1 MSVLSYF
8 DFGLHCL
15 WLQCTPMDEAAEVPI
30 LGGLPGGPE
39 EGELRALS
47 ITGTVNLKNE
57 CIEGSGKKMKRK
69 K

>member
-1 MSVLSYF
+1 MNILLWMIVLSYF

-15 WLQCTPMDEAAEVPI
+15 WLQCTPMDEAAEVPV

-47 ITGTVNLKNE
+47 LSMNLKINVLNE
-57 CIEGSGKKMKRK
+57 IKK
-69 K
+69 